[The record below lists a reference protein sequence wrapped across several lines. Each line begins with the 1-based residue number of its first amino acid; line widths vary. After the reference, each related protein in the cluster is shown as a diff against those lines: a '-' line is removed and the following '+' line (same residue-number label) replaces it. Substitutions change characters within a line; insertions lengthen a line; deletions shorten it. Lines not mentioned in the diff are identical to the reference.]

1 MAVRRRTCAVQAATT
16 AVASVGV
23 VLNPDLA
30 TANAGPGL
38 VIARGAP
45 AAVTASAAGHVTAK
59 GQRDLAPGLGTEGG
73 RIEITGRRMELML
86 RYLFSY
92 YRRYLLFL
100 NNVRFD
106 FD

>member
-1 MAVRRRTCAVQAATT
+1 MAVKPRTCAVQVATT

-45 AAVTASAAGHVTAK
+45 AVVTASAADHVTAK
-59 GQRDLAPGLGTEGG
+59 GRRDPAPSLETEGG
-73 RIEITGRRMELML
+73 GIEITGRRMELML
-86 RYLFSY
+86 RYFLYY
-92 YRRYLLFL
+92 YRRYRLF
-100 NNVRFD
+100 
-106 FD
+106 